1 MTQLYLTLKTGKTKL
16 PPSLL
21 LCHNVATHD
30 GRSKRKN
37 KTNTTQSTKDRTAQ
51 RKYPVVIPYIKGL
64 SEAVSRIMKK
74 HGISTTMKPCNK
86 LRDILVHPKDKIK
99 EMDKAQGV
107 YKVPC
112 QSCKSSYIGETSRK
126 LSTCIDEHKK
136 DGQKLDGQSYTR
148 SQRASASQVYN
159 KSAITDHTGK
169 ENHVINW
176 EGTRLIARESQD
188 LNRCIKEAIWIK
200 RTPHNMNR
208 DGGAHQLSDIY
219 DAAITRASCLGER

>member
-1 MTQLYLTLKTGKTKL
+1 MSNFEENRFKIDFNMRKRERYIFNCFILISKYIDHNNKDNIKFTFELEKDGSIPFLDTRISRKPEGSLKFTVYRKPTHTNQYLNFESHHPLHQKLGVVHTLFNRCDTVVSDPKDREDETTTISTALSQCGYPRWTF
-16 PPSLL
+16 
-21 LCHNVATHD
+21 
-30 GRSKRKN
+30 KRKN

-112 QSCKSSYIGETSRK
+112 
-126 LSTCIDEHKK
+126 
-136 DGQKLDGQSYTR
+136 
-148 SQRASASQVYN
+148 
-159 KSAITDHTGK
+159 
-169 ENHVINW
+169 
-176 EGTRLIARESQD
+176 
-188 LNRCIKEAIWIK
+188 
-200 RTPHNMNR
+200 
-208 DGGAHQLSDIY
+208 
-219 DAAITRASCLGER
+219 